1 MISFSDVDVFI
12 KVVTVSAPAPRQA
25 APQQQQ
31 QDLHAQLH
39 RQKPS
44 PPPRRHSP
52 PGPSGSSSVGGG
64 GGGGGGGMCD
74 EKTVEYLRDLI
85 AEKHELD
92 QVEGGGSRKAIV
104 AKLLEQGKI
113 WSSFFARFF
122 CTYCSNDISCHL
134 SHK

>member
-12 KVVTVSAPAPRQA
+12 KVVTVSAPAPPQA

-52 PGPSGSSSVGGG
+52 PGPSGSSSVG